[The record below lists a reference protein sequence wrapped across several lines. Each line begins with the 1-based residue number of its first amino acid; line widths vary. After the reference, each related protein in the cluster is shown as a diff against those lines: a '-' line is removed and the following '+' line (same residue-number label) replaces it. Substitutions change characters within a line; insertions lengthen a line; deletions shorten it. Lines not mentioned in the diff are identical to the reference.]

1 MPAIRVSAMEIPTR
15 MTPARGGSAAISGMP
30 VRLPRMILAITVS
43 PSVTR
48 MPITPAA
55 KPTISV
61 SALKTR
67 ETSLRLAPMARRIP
81 ISLVRSST
89 LI

>member
-1 MPAIRVSAMEIPTR
+1 MPTR
-15 MTPARGGSAAISGMP
+15 ARPASGGSAAISGMP
-30 VRLPRMILAITVS
+30 VRLLRMILAITVS
-43 PSVTR
+43 PRVTR
-48 MPITPAA
+48 MPMTPAA
-55 KPTISV
+55 KPTMSV

-67 ETSLRLAPMARRIP
+67 ETSRRLAPMDRRIP